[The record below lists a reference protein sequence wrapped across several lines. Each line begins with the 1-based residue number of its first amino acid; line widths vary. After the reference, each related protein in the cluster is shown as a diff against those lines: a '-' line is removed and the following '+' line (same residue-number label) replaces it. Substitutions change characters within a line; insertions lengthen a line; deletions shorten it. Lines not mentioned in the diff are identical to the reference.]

1 MVLRPVE
8 LDSSADP
15 RTAEADKSR
24 FDHMVVIDK
33 VIMIR
38 LVVRSLD
45 PASELRKDHD
55 FQILIFQPDGMV
67 RLIFFLIINLF
78 DRRVRIDPAGASLI
92 NTALQKHRVFICC
105 SDPISR
111 NDHIFFP
118 DLHSTHNSDLLL
130 FSILVPILYGIFSSE
145 NSSP

>member
-1 MVLRPVE
+1 MSLIRPDSRSEDSRPVRRSSGGGARPVE

-67 RLIFFLIINLF
+67 RLILFLIINLF
-78 DRRVRIDPAGASLI
+78 DRRVRIDPAG
-92 NTALQKHRVFICC
+92 TFHGKHGSPKTSGFY
-105 SDPISR
+105 P
-111 NDHIFFP
+111 
-118 DLHSTHNSDLLL
+118 LLR
-130 FSILVPILYGIFSSE
+130 SIK
-145 NSSP
+145 